1 MSAPARQTGIA
12 ATTRLDPAKTVLVIA
27 TTLVGLSAGFFHA
40 YESSVTRGLALI
52 DDVSYVAAMNAVNG
66 SVRNA
71 VFGVAFF
78 GGLLS
83 SAAALVVHLS
93 RGPQLRT
100 VLVAVAAGLYLAT
113 VAITATVNVPLNERL
128 EAGVAAGD
136 DVVLLRAEY
145 EPAWNAANR
154 LRTITAAGSLLSF
167 VLALSS
173 PPRARALP
181 AAGTDTRRR
190 TGR

>member
-1 MSAPARQTGIA
+1 MSAPARQSATA
-12 ATTRLDPAKTVLVIA
+12 ATTRLDPATTVLVIA

-71 VFGVAFF
+71 VFGIAFF

-93 RGPQLRT
+93 RGLQLRT
-100 VLVAVAAGLYLAT
+100 ALVAVAAALYLAT
-113 VAITATVNVPLNERL
+113 VAITATINVPLNERL

-154 LRTITAAGSLLSF
+154 LRTITAVGSLLSF

-173 PPRARALP
+173 PPRARPLP
-181 AAGTDTRRR
+181 AAGTGT
-190 TGR
+190 